1 MKDYGIKCYNT
12 TTNDFT
18 YNATGI
24 IMAMAFEIP
33 TKSHPQ
39 QYIIS
44 TGDDYSYI
52 CNGELASCKQ
62 IPLSVTYGSVAFI
75 PNENKYVY
83 IHHHYRN
90 KILYYS
96 FDSLQGGLLYNSL
109 PMQPTNTKSFVIYT
123 NLNYHE
129 KSDSVWF
136 TGYESFREQTNYKL
150 FKFDLKTKAV
160 NEITNL
166 CTNDCGPIGSVL
178 YHRNGTIYVVKGDE
192 EKHLYKIEFSD
203 TPTLEPKRVSHVP
216 TIVLLGSLFFV
227 TLLIGFVVAIR
238 WFIRKTPSSEPYES
252 VVH

>member
-1 MKDYGIKCYNT
+1 MNDYGIKCYNT
-12 TTNDFT
+12 ATNVST
-18 YNATGI
+18 YNATSI
-24 IMAMAFEIP
+24 IMGMAFEIP

-44 TGDDYSYI
+44 TNDDYSYI

-75 PNENKYVY
+75 SDENKCVY

-96 FDSLQGGLLYNSL
+96 FDSLQGGLYNSL
-109 PMQPTNTKSFVIYT
+109 PMKPKNARSFVMHT

-129 KSDSVWF
+129 KSNSVWF
-136 TGYESFREQTNYKL
+136 TGYESFQEQTNFNL
-150 FKFDLKTKAV
+150 FKLDLKTKAV
-160 NEITNL
+160 IEITNL
-166 CTNDCGPIGSVL
+166 CTNHCGPIGSVL
-178 YHRNGTIYVVKGDE
+178 YQRNGTIYVVKGDE

-203 TPTLEPKRVSHVP
+203 TPTLEPKRVGHVP
-216 TIVLLGSLFFV
+216 MIVLLGSLFFV